1 MTWHTWYKLANY
13 DLYSSH
19 FISLPS
25 QFVTYTIHI
34 LHPGVIFILYMYQY
48 MYSIVNGRA
57 IATAQVNDRKFGL
70 RTLGW
75 TAINWERVEK
85 ARNIYI
91 KHELI
96 CVTDRTFDCDFLR
109 RKLLVA
115 FIISLALMLLHSI
128 YVWVWYT
135 FFFSLSVLEACG
147 KLC

>member
-1 MTWHTWYKLANY
+1 
-13 DLYSSH
+13 
-19 FISLPS
+19 
-25 QFVTYTIHI
+25 
-34 LHPGVIFILYMYQY
+34 

-96 CVTDRTFDCDFLR
+96 CVT
-109 RKLLVA
+109 V
-115 FIISLALMLLHSI
+115 HSI
-128 YVWVWYT
+128 VIFCEGNVGRFHHFTGFDASTQYMCVSMIQ
-135 FFFSLSVLEACG
+135 FFFLIHF
-147 KLC
+147 